1 MKTHIAERSGREG
14 RNLNSLTWCRCPDLI
29 QRALI
34 SLHVE
39 IYPNE
44 VEREGWFRE
53 GVWRGLE
60 RAGIFLLA
68 RAALKVQ
75 SFRLLCIVYCFCGR
89 GKTPGQSSLKKEG
102 GLLWLTV

>member
-1 MKTHIAERSGREG
+1 MKLKGKGGSG
-14 RNLNSLTWCRCPDLI
+14 
-29 QRALI
+29 
-34 SLHVE
+34 
-39 IYPNE
+39 
-44 VEREGWFRE
+44 E

-75 SFRLLCIVYCFCGR
+75 SFRLLCIVYCFCER

>member
-1 MKTHIAERSGREG
+1 MKLKGKGGSG
-14 RNLNSLTWCRCPDLI
+14 
-29 QRALI
+29 
-34 SLHVE
+34 
-39 IYPNE
+39 
-44 VEREGWFRE
+44 E

-60 RAGIFLLA
+60 RAGIFLLARAGIFLLA